1 MAKEK
6 GEEEMKRQIS
16 IKELHL
22 MASLMKYSDFRT
34 WVASELFGVMS
45 TADSRHLTDKLYLT
59 NDLPSDK

>member
-1 MAKEK
+1 MAKKK

-34 WVASELFGVMS
+34 WVASEMFGAMS
-45 TADSRHLTDKLYLT
+45 TADSRKLTDKLYLT
-59 NDLPSDK
+59 DEVHLAT